1 MAMSTTKLD
10 DGAKTLAFLASHRL
24 AATPQ
29 NYTLAYIALNDPG
42 SPIGRAVAQIIS
54 DGYRIK
60 QDEADDILE
69 AHSTTTFFGAYDSK
83 NGELSAHLRHQ
94 SLKLSELASSAADAT
109 GTFARE
115 LSEEAQADPAGSGDT
130 SSIVARMIEHSLH
143 AQSQLTAAMDEVR
156 ALREELEAARND
168 AQRDEL
174 TGLANRRA
182 IDAHLAELAEKGD
195 ARVIALVD
203 IDNFKSIN
211 DRYGH
216 GVGDRVIK
224 LVASTLEDAC
234 APQFVGR
241 WGGEEFIVVMPSSD
255 LAAVVKRLNQ
265 ARATLADT
273 EFKLRETDEPMGLI
287 SFLHGE
293 SKENLPRILSSFLS
307 ARSSMTSD
315 SVFAFAASALS
326 PRASASLARVIAS
339 LLATSASFLISCI
352 FVLTSALISALASSL
367 SFLLTLFRT
376 RFGAAFDA
384 TTSARGIS
392 SSCFFASILSFCLC
406 SFS

>member
-1 MAMSTTKLD
+1 MSAKLPED
-10 DGAKTLAFLASHRL
+10 AAKPLEFLARHRL

-29 NYTLAYIALNDPG
+29 NYTLAYVALSDPG
-42 SPIGRAVAQIIS
+42 SPIGRAVAEIIAE
-54 DGYRIK
+54 GYRIK
-60 QDEADDILE
+60 QDEADHILE
-69 AHSTTTFFGAYDSK
+69 AHGTTTFFGAYERK

-94 SLKLSELASSAADAT
+94 TIKIGELASSAADAT
-109 GTFARE
+109 GALARE
-115 LSEEAQADPAGSGDT
+115 LSEEATTLSGGGADST
-130 SSIVARMIEHSLH
+130 SIVARMIEHSLQ
-143 AQSQLTAAMDEVR
+143 AQARLTAAMDEVKT
-156 ALREELEAARND
+156 LREELEAARND

-203 IDNFKSIN
+203 IDNFKSVN

-287 SFLHGE
+287 SFSGGVALAVGAGDANAAALRQAD
-293 SKENLPRILSSFLS
+293 KALYRAKAAGRNCILS
-307 ARSSMTSD
+307 A
-315 SVFAFAASALS
+315 
-326 PRASASLARVIAS
+326 
-339 LLATSASFLISCI
+339 
-352 FVLTSALISALASSL
+352 
-367 SFLLTLFRT
+367 
-376 RFGAAFDA
+376 
-384 TTSARGIS
+384 
-392 SSCFFASILSFCLC
+392 
-406 SFS
+406 

>member
-174 TGLANRRA
+174 TVLANRRA

-203 IDNFKSIN
+203 IDNFKSVN

-234 APQFVGR
+234 APQFVG
-241 WGGEEFIVVMPSSD
+241 
-255 LAAVVKRLNQ
+255 LNQ

-287 SFLHGE
+287 SFSGGVALAVGAGDANAAALRQAD
-293 SKENLPRILSSFLS
+293 KALYRAKAAGRNCILS
-307 ARSSMTSD
+307 A
-315 SVFAFAASALS
+315 
-326 PRASASLARVIAS
+326 
-339 LLATSASFLISCI
+339 
-352 FVLTSALISALASSL
+352 
-367 SFLLTLFRT
+367 
-376 RFGAAFDA
+376 
-384 TTSARGIS
+384 
-392 SSCFFASILSFCLC
+392 
-406 SFS
+406 